1 MSLKTH
7 EGRNGRKGI
16 ASYISAVEK
25 AVAEFIENNNITAG
39 GRSYIAAV
47 GKAVA
52 EFIETITLLLDDDN
66 RLMKPSGMN
75 MIRSLIQYK

>member
-1 MSLKTH
+1 MH
-7 EGRNGRKGI
+7 EGTNGRKGI
-16 ASYISAVEK
+16 TSYISAVGK

-66 RLMKPSGMN
+66 RLRKPSRMN
-75 MIRSLIQYK
+75 IIRSHIQYK

>member
-1 MSLKTH
+1 MH

-39 GRSYIAAV
+39 WRSYISAV

-52 EFIETITLLLDDDN
+52 EFIENNNITAGWRQQINETFWDEYDK
-66 RLMKPSGMN
+66 KPHSV
-75 MIRSLIQYK
+75 